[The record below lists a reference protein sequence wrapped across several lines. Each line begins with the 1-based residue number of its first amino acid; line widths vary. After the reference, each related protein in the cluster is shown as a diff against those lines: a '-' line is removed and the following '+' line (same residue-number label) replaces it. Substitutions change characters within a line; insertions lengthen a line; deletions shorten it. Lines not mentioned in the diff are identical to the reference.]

1 VRDLSGGEKARLA
14 LAKMLLTPVNFL
26 ILDEP
31 TNHLDIPA
39 KEMLEAALREYEGT
53 VAVISHDRY
62 FISQVANKIVEI
74 RDGELFVYAGDYA
87 YYQQKK
93 EEEGRESKHKAELAA
108 KLAKDNLRKEKEKE
122 KEKEKQA
129 EKRQEKQQQK
139 VKTK

>member
-1 VRDLSGGEKARLA
+1 
-14 LAKMLLTPVNFL
+14 
-26 ILDEP
+26 
-31 TNHLDIPA
+31 
-39 KEMLEAALREYEGT
+39 MLEAALREYEGT